1 MKSKQKATTLEREW
15 MKKILISLLL
25 ITLTGCYTYKPVIDT
40 AGRSGTFNEVRAEK
54 ITDDIILCTKFSY
67 DALSDSQEFQAWI
80 IDNILRPASLGVVSK
95 ADDTRK
101 NYIRKCMSN
110 RGHSVLN

>member
-1 MKSKQKATTLEREW
+1 
-15 MKKILISLLL
+15 MKKGISLILILLSL
-25 ITLTGCYTYKPVIDT
+25 TSCYTYKPVVDT
-40 AGRSGTFNEVRAEK
+40 AGRSGTFPNAKAEQ
-54 ITDDIILCTKFSY
+54 ITDDTILCTKF
-67 DALSDSQEFQAWI
+67 AENTLSDSQEFQGWL

>member
-1 MKSKQKATTLEREW
+1 
-15 MKKILISLLL
+15 MKKLTLLSLGLSLLL
-25 ITLTGCYTYKPVIDT
+25 TNCSTYKPVIDT
-40 AGRSGTFNEVRAEK
+40 AGRSGTFNEARAERV
-54 ITDDIILCTKFSY
+54 TDDIILCTKF
-67 DALSDSQEFQAWI
+67 AETQLSDSQEFQGWI

-101 NYIRKCMSN
+101 NYIRKCLGN

>member
-1 MKSKQKATTLEREW
+1 MKTLLSL
-15 MKKILISLLL
+15 ILILLL
-25 ITLTGCYTYKPVIDT
+25 GNCSTYKPVVDT
-40 AGRSGTFNEVRAEK
+40 AGRSGTFPNAKAEQ
-54 ITDDIILCTKFSY
+54 ITDDTILCTKF
-67 DALSDSQEFQAWI
+67 AENTLSDSQEFQGWL
-80 IDNILRPASLGVVSK
+80 IDNIFRPASLGVVSK

>member
-1 MKSKQKATTLEREW
+1 
-15 MKKILISLLL
+15 MKKLILLSLILS
-25 ITLTGCYTYKPVIDT
+25 LTSCYTYKPVVDS
-40 AGRSGTFNEVRAEK
+40 AGRSGTFPHAQAEQ
-54 ITDDIILCTKFSY
+54 ITNDTIICTKF
-67 DALSDSQEFQAWI
+67 AENTLSDSQEFQAFV

-101 NYIRKCMSN
+101 NYIRKCMTN

>member
-1 MKSKQKATTLEREW
+1 
-15 MKKILISLLL
+15 MKKEISLILILLSL
-25 ITLTGCYTYKPVIDT
+25 TSCYTYKPVVDSS
-40 AGRSGTFNEVRAEK
+40 GRSGTFPQSQAEL
-54 ITDDIILCTKFSY
+54 ITNDTILCTKF
-67 DALSDSQEFQAWI
+67 AENTLSNSQEFQGWL
-80 IDNILRPASLGVVSK
+80 IDNIFRPASLGVVSK

>member
-1 MKSKQKATTLEREW
+1 
-15 MKKILISLLL
+15 MKKEISLILILLSL
-25 ITLTGCYTYKPVIDT
+25 TSCYTYKPVVDT
-40 AGRSGTFNEVRAEK
+40 AGRSGTFPNAKAEQ
-54 ITDDIILCTKFSY
+54 ITDDTILCTKF
-67 DALSDSQEFQAWI
+67 AENTLSDSQEFQGWL
-80 IDNILRPASLGVVSK
+80 IDNVLRPASLGVVSK

>member
-1 MKSKQKATTLEREW
+1 MKTLLS
-15 MKKILISLLL
+15 LIIILLL
-25 ITLTGCYTYKPVIDT
+25 GNCSTYRPVVDS
-40 AGRSGTFNEVRAEK
+40 AGRSGTFPHAQAEQ
-54 ITDDIILCTKFSY
+54 ITNDTILCTKF
-67 DALSDSQEFQAWI
+67 AENTLSDSQEFQGWL
-80 IDNILRPASLGVVSK
+80 IDNIFRPASLGVVSK

>member
-1 MKSKQKATTLEREW
+1 
-15 MKKILISLLL
+15 MKKIITTLLLL
-25 ITLTGCYTYKPVIDT
+25 IMTSCAYNPVIDT
-40 AGRSGTFNEVRAEK
+40 AGRSGTFPVAKAEQ
-54 ITDDIILCTKFSY
+54 ITDDIILCTKF
-67 DALSDSQEFQAWI
+67 AENTLSDSQEFQAWI

-101 NYIRKCMSN
+101 NYIRKCLTN